1 MTLEEASSW
10 GCTTLR
16 TMIPINNK
24 GPNQMIKVQLT
35 EYLSNDKGPAHWIP
49 SMYAFLYQS
58 IYIQKTR
65 RTCHGSK
72 DWICFACPLGRLI
85 EGTEWCALL
94 PQLAITYFWTSYFS
108 CLVNQVRILCF
119 QELFGAS
126 SPFPVSIFLC
136 FVLFLWCKE
145 RDTSIKQIEAKTTN

>member
-24 GPNQMIKVQLT
+24 GPNQMIKARLT
-35 EYLSNDKGPAHWIP
+35 EYFSNDKGPAHWIP

-94 PQLAITYFWTSYFS
+94 PQWAITYFWTSYFS
-108 CLVNQVRILCF
+108 SCNPSKDSLLSRIVWGFLTFPCKYF
-119 QELFGAS
+119 PLF
-126 SPFPVSIFLC
+126 C
-136 FVLFLWCKE
+136 FVLVMQRK
-145 RDTSIKQIEAKTTN
+145 RYKY